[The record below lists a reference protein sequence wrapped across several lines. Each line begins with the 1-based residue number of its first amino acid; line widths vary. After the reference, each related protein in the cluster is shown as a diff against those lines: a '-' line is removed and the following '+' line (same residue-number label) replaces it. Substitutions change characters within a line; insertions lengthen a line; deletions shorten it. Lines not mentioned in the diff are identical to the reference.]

1 MSSKYKAREDAIPH
15 FVTFTVVGWIDVF
28 SRQRYR
34 DIVIESLRYC
44 QKEKG
49 LTLHAYVI
57 MTNHIHIVAS
67 PKTGFNLVDIVRDFK
82 KFTAKTIWESIDKEP
97 ESRREWLQYMFKY
110 FAKYNTK
117 DQVYQI
123 WTHDNHPIEL
133 WSQAVIAQ
141 KINYIHQSNRFT
153 FVNQFNIYFNRNI
166 NLKNLLDVW
175 LTNDFVNL
183 SQFKIL

>member
-1 MSSKYKAREDAIPH
+1 MSNRYKIHDTSGMYYMTMSI
-15 FVTFTVVGWIDVF
+15 VGWIDVF

-141 KINYIHQSNRFT
+141 KINYIHQNPVRAGWVEYPEQYIYSSASNYRDGKGIIDISIPDALF
-153 FVNQFNIYFNRNI
+153 
-166 NLKNLLDVW
+166 LL
-175 LTNDFVNL
+175 
-183 SQFKIL
+183 